1 MAGMNG
7 RRLRFH
13 WSLSQA
19 GNAMRRG
26 ARRDQMSGVP
36 DLEAQVALCRRAE
49 ECGIESMLMAIGYT
63 RPDPLL
69 LAIALGLQTQTI
81 QFMVAC
87 RASLLSPVAF
97 VQQINTASALLPGRI
112 CINQVVGHTPQE
124 LGFYGSFLSHDQ
136 RFAQADEF
144 LSICRA
150 LWRGHGTG
158 SAVDY
163 RGAYYQVEAS
173 RVGTPFV
180 SPRAAAPEIFVGGNS
195 ELAAELAVRHA
206 SCLWRFP
213 EAPAEMAPRVAPVV
227 AAGTEVG
234 ILCAVIARPTR
245 QEAVRHA
252 ESVLEQA
259 GNAAREVHQQLQ
271 QATDSVAFSSTY
283 RLADGGATAW
293 LTPTLW
299 TGAVPYLGPPSI
311 ALVGSTEEVAAAVLE
326 YRAIGVTQ
334 FLFLGWPDIDE
345 MTFFG
350 AEVLPRVRQQ
360 EAQWA

>member
-1 MAGMNG
+1 LAGVNG

-36 DLEAQVALCRRAE
+36 DVEAQLALCRRAE

-69 LAIALGLQTQTI
+69 LAIALGLQTRTI

-150 LWRGHGTG
+150 LWQGDG
-158 SAVDY
+158 AVDY
-163 RGAYYQVEAS
+163 RGTYYQVEGS
-173 RVGTPFV
+173 RVGTPYV
-180 SPRAAAPEIFVGGNS
+180 SPRAGGPEIFVGGNS
-195 ELAAELAVRHA
+195 EVAAELAMRHA

-213 EAPAEMAPRVAPVV
+213 EAPEVMAPRIAPVV

-234 ILCAVIARPTR
+234 LLCAVIARPTR
-245 QEAVRHA
+245 EEAVRHA

-259 GNAAREVHQQLQ
+259 GSAAREVHQKLQ
-271 QATDSVAFSSTY
+271 QTTDSVAFSSTY
-283 RLADGGATAW
+283 RLADGAASAW
-293 LTPTLW
+293 ITPTLW

-311 ALVGSTEEVAAAVLE
+311 ALVGSTEEVAATIFE
-326 YRAIGVTQ
+326 YRSIGVTQ

-345 MTFFG
+345 MSFFG
-350 AEVLPRVRQQ
+350 AEVLPRVRQE
-360 EAQWA
+360 EARWA